1 MSNLPTYTGVTRPTS
16 PTLGD
21 AIYLTDANKFAIYDG
36 DISDWRYFNP
46 DSIVY
51 NSAGPSELHY
61 TGGLYDSTSAQ
72 YYVATAPIMHFDAAY
87 MDGGTAA
94 GNPSNGA
101 KVLTWGDRSGNST
114 DYSLSQTSASL
125 QPDYYDVSSLKG
137 VTLGGSAYFN
147 LASSLSVTQ
156 SSDFTQIIVHTD
168 NSGNSK
174 ISGLSPNSHANA
186 NAFFVGGGGNGA
198 LKMGGSDISSP
209 PTFSSTNPNL
219 HIVRKTGTTFD
230 YWYQGGPRHDTG
242 SRTVN
247 NTFTKMFTTYNSLGI
262 DSRIHEVVIFSAA
275 ISVADLEKIRSY
287 LDNKYSLN
295 STTLS

>member
-1 MSNLPTYTGVTRPTS
+1 MSKIPTYTGATRPTS
-16 PTLGD
+16 PAAGD

-36 DISDWRYFNP
+36 DVSDWRYFQP
-46 DSIVY
+46 DTVVY

-72 YYVATAPIMHFDAAY
+72 YYVATAPIMHFDASF
-87 MDGGTAA
+87 MDGNTAA
-94 GNPSNGA
+94 GNPSNG
-101 KVLTWGDRSGNST
+101 VVVGTWGDRSGNST
-114 DYSLSQTSASL
+114 DYSLSQSSASI
-125 QPDYYDVSSLKG
+125 QPDYYDSGSLKG
-137 VTLGGSAYFN
+137 VTLGGSDSFN
-147 LASSLSVTQ
+147 LANSLAVT
-156 SSDFTQIIVHTD
+156 STSDFTQIIVHTD
-168 NSGNSK
+168 TSGSGR

-186 NAFFVGGGGNGA
+186 NGFFVGGGGNGP
-198 LKMGGSDISSP
+198 LKMGGSNISSP

-230 YWYQGGPRHDTG
+230 YWYQGGARHDTG

-247 NTFTKMFTTYNSLGI
+247 NTYTKMFTTYSTAGI
-262 DSRIHEVVIFSAA
+262 DSRIHEVIIFSAA